1 MQDNNIYKTKAK
13 LKAYNDSIRV
23 IEEYNNLQK
32 NYQRYQRSLP
42 RAKQEY
48 ISSKVSLEEATNAL
62 KIKKQS
68 DKKRSKKERTKIN
81 IELDKTISRELN
93 RHRKTKERFENNKKM
108 LYELN
113 RSLES
118 LKIDYQNAINIKNK
132 LEASIPGVK
141 SFKNLQ
147 LYVKQLYFAEAV
159 CVGVTAFAASPLI
172 GTIKGKEKHPKSIGE
187 YINCQIKE
195 EFYDLITK
203 FIDRALEQNLFTK
216 ESKVY
221 ERAGC
226 PRQQYSKM
234 KNEVDYK
241 PTKHIV
247 LSYALA
253 LKLNHDETLSLLEAA
268 GFTLSNAI
276 KYDLIINYCIINEI
290 FDFDT
295 INTFLIEYGYEKN
308 NELFNAV
315 A

>member
-1 MQDNNIYKTKAK
+1 MQDNNISKTKGQ
-13 LKAYNDSIRV
+13 LKAYNDAIR
-23 IEEYNNLQK
+23 IINDYTNLQVD
-32 NYQRYQRSLP
+32 YQRYQSSLP
-42 RAKQEY
+42 KAEQEY

-62 KIKKQS
+62 KKKKQS

-159 CVGVTAFAASPLI
+159 YVGAAAFAASPLI

-226 PRQQYSKM
+226 LRQQYSKM